1 MSRKAFSAA
10 VMSVLLLAGAPASS
24 SELPVEICPERP
36 ARNVLIG
43 GLLVLRDCWCWVDDM
58 CEFHD
63 PVLRLKGQGG
73 QEIDV
78 PRPAF
83 PRPTEPPWPPEW
95 FCMPYTTVNLQPGLW
110 RLEHPD
116 GEPILEF
123 EVGSWFQRG
132 DANADLTVDISDTV
146 SILGF
151 LFLGDHDIPC
161 LDAADTNDSGEVDI
175 SDAVRLLQFLFL
187 DAAPP
192 PPPFGECYYDAP
204 DALTCEC
211 YPTACEGP
219 DPDPSF
225 SAMITI
231 LMGWGLS
238 ESSAAAIANSLM
250 QEAPC
255 GSQ

>member
-1 MSRKAFSAA
+1 MSSKVISTA
-10 VMSVLLLAGAPASS
+10 VMSVLLLAGVPASP
-24 SELPVEICPERP
+24 SELQVEFCPERP
-36 ARNVLIG
+36 TRTVAIG
-43 GLLVLRDCWCWVDDM
+43 GPLLQANCAYWVSDM

-63 PVLRLKGQGG
+63 PHLRLKGQGG
-73 QEIDV
+73 QEVDV
-78 PRPAF
+78 SHHKSCA
-83 PRPTEPPWPPEW
+83 PTWPHECSCIW
-95 FCMPYTTVNLQPGLW
+95 YTRVNLQPGLW

-123 EVGSWFQRG
+123 EVGARLQRG
-132 DANADLTVDISDTV
+132 DANADLTVDISESI

-151 LFLGDHDIPC
+151 LFLGEHNIPC
-161 LDAADTNDSGEVDI
+161 LDAADTNNSDEVDI

-204 DALTCEC
+204 NALTCEC

-225 SAMITI
+225 TSMITI
-231 LMGWGLS
+231 LRGWGLNPS
-238 ESSAAAIANSLM
+238 QVDAIALDLLTGT
-250 QEAPC
+250 PC